1 MMHYLLYI
9 KLLQMKKNQ
18 LLITALLYSLV
29 SFSQVKKMPAYPLIT
44 HDPYF
49 SIWSFQDEVNAGTTR
64 HWTGA
69 DNGLVGLIQVDGKTY
84 KFLGDLQ
91 MPSQSIVAVGEGQPV
106 TCSFTENDPGKEW
119 MKPEFDDS
127 KWNKGKMPF
136 GKGWANDFATAW
148 NSKSIWV
155 RRSFELNN
163 TDIESLVMQ
172 LRHDDDVEV
181 FINGVPAY
189 SCEHCY
195 VGTIKEY
202 KLNDAARKAIRK
214 GKNILAMRCIN
225 PSGNAWLD
233 VGLAKQSI
241 PVGITNAMQQS
252 VTVTATATQYSFV
265 CGPVELQLDF
275 VSPLLANDLDLLSRP
290 LSFVNFR
297 TKSLDGKSHPAS
309 IQFSVSKQTTQHS
322 RGQAVAFSS
331 GTTGDLGYIKA
342 GVIDQKILGRKGD
355 DVRIDWGHV
364 YLAGDRQ
371 KIQLKNDADQM
382 TASFKLT
389 ASSATSEE
397 HLMVAYDDIK
407 SIQYFGKDL
416 EGWWRKIHGN
426 MENLLVRSAAEQ
438 KSILEKCKI
447 FDEQL
452 YADAMKAGGKA
463 YAELCIAAYRQSLA
477 AHKLVRGENN
487 EILFP
492 QKENFSNG
500 SIWTVDV
507 TYPSAPLTLVYN
519 PALLKGMV
527 EPLMQYS
534 ESGKWTKP
542 FPAHDLGTY
551 PLANGQTYPED
562 MPVEEAGNMILLTA
576 AICKAEK
583 DAKFAQQ
590 HWSTLTQWVE
600 FLVKD
605 GFDPAN
611 QLCTDDFAGHLA
623 RNVNLSMKAIT
634 GIGAYAQMAKSL
646 GRNDVFEKYN
656 GIAKK
661 YAAEWMKMADEG
673 DHYALTFD
681 KNGTWSQKYNLVW
694 DKLLGLTLFPQ
705 EVYKNE
711 VNYYISKQNAF
722 GLPLDSRRTY
732 TKSDWILWT
741 ATLADNDDQFQKLM
755 LPVHKFMMET
765 PTRVPLSDWHETTNG
780 KQVGFQARS
789 VVGGYF
795 IKMLENK
802 WSK

>member
-1 MMHYLLYI
+1 
-9 KLLQMKKNQ
+9 MKKNQ
-18 LLITALLYSLV
+18 LLFATLLTSIV
-29 SFSQVKKMPAYPLIT
+29 SFGQVKKMPAYPLIT

-49 SIWSFQDEVNAGTTR
+49 SIWSFHDEVNAGTTR

-69 DNGLVGLIQVDGKTY
+69 DNGLVGLIQVDGQTY
-84 KFLGDLQ
+84 KFLGELQ

-290 LSFVNFR
+290 LSYVNFR
-297 TKSLDGKSHPAS
+297 TKSLDGKAHPTNV
-309 IQFSVSKQTTQHS
+309 QFSVSKQTTQHS

-331 GTTGDLGYIKA
+331 GTTGDLGFIKA
-342 GVIDQKILGRKGD
+342 GVKDQKILGRKGD
-355 DVRIDWGHV
+355 DVRIDWGYV

-389 ASSATSEE
+389 ASSATNEE
-397 HLMVAYDDIK
+397 YLMVAYDDIK

-416 EGWWRKIHGN
+416 EGWWRKIHSS
-426 MENLLVRSAAEQ
+426 MENLMIRSAAEQ

>member
-1 MMHYLLYI
+1 M
-9 KLLQMKKNQ
+9 LQIAPHEKNQ
-18 LLITALLYSLV
+18 LLIAALLTSIV
-29 SFSQVKKMPAYPLIT
+29 SFGQVKKMPAYPLIT

-49 SIWSFQDEVNAGTTR
+49 SIWSFHDEVNNGITR

-69 DNGLVGLIQVDGKTY
+69 DNGLVGLIEVDGKTY

-91 MPSQSIVAVGEGQPV
+91 MPTASIVPVGEGQPV
-106 TCSFTENDPGKEW
+106 VCSFTENDPGKEW
-119 MKPEFDDS
+119 MMPAYDDS

-136 GKGWANDFATAW
+136 GKGWANDFATPW

-155 RRSFELNN
+155 RRSFELND
-163 TDIESLVMQ
+163 TEIERLVLQ

-189 SCEHCY
+189 SCENCY
-195 VGTIKEY
+195 VGAIKEY

-214 GKNILAMRCIN
+214 GKNMLAMHCIN
-225 PSGNAWLD
+225 PRGNAWLD
-233 VGLAKQSI
+233 AGLGKQSI
-241 PVGITNAMQQS
+241 PVGITNAIQRS
-252 VTVTATATQYSFV
+252 VNVTATATAYSFV
-265 CGPVELQLDF
+265 CGNVELQLDF
-275 VSPLLANDLDLLSRP
+275 VSPLLATDLDLLSRP

-297 TKSLDGKSHPAS
+297 TKSLDGKAHATS
-309 IQFSVSKQTTQHS
+309 IQFSVSKQTAQHS
-322 RGQAVAFSS
+322 RSQDVTFSS
-331 GTTGDLGYIKA
+331 GSTGDLGFIKA
-342 GVIDQKILGRKGD
+342 GVKDQKILGRKGD
-355 DVRIDWGHV
+355 DVRIDWGYV
-364 YLAGDRQ
+364 YLAGDKQRV
-371 KIQLKNDADQM
+371 QLKNDTDQM

-389 ASSATSEE
+389 SSSTSSEE
-397 HLMVAYDDIK
+397 YLMLAYDDIK

-416 EGWWRKIHGN
+416 EGWWKKIHGN
-426 MENLLVRSAAEQ
+426 MENLLVRSASER
-438 KSILEKCKI
+438 KNILEKCRT
-447 FDEQL
+447 FDKQI
-452 YADAMKAGGKA
+452 YADALTAGGTA

-477 AHKLVRGENN
+477 AHKLVRGEKN

-507 TYPSAPLTLVYN
+507 TYPSAPLTLIYN

-583 DAKFAQQ
+583 DAMFARK
-590 HWSTLTQWVE
+590 HWGTLTQWVE

-605 GFDPAN
+605 GFDPSN

-634 GIGAYAQMAKSL
+634 GIGAYAQMARSL
-646 GRNDVFEKYN
+646 GLNDVSDKYN
-656 GIAKK
+656 GIAKR
-661 YAAEWMKMADEG
+661 YATEWVKMADEG

-681 KNGTWSQKYNLVW
+681 KNITWSQKYNLVW
-694 DKLLGLTLFPQ
+694 DKLLRLDLFPR
-705 EVYKNE
+705 EVYNKE

-741 ATLADNDDQFQKLM
+741 ATLANNDDQFQKLM
-755 LPVHKFMMET
+755 LPVHKFMTET

-802 WSK
+802 WLK